1 LQRSVLLKVVLS
13 NALVVNVVA
22 LSQSIFQKS
31 LYLTETED
39 MLNVLLLNPGG
50 NVIKLFF
57 FTDDNAPK
65 QAEVFVSDNF
75 SS

>member
-1 LQRSVLLKVVLS
+1 
-13 NALVVNVVA
+13 
-22 LSQSIFQKS
+22 
-31 LYLTETED
+31 